1 MDESVNERRQKMQ
14 EEYVESEVRLWLQE
28 YKEGLDHF
36 QEKMP
41 DIATKYMEFTGACFE
56 PGALDQKAKQL
67 IALGV
72 SIYSQDEY
80 CMVYHTQEALHHGAS
95 EQEVLEVVGVSAAFG
110 GGASMSQ
117 GVTLIQECL
126 NEFMQQ
132 H

>member
-1 MDESVNERRQKMQ
+1 MMQ
-14 EEYVESEVRLWLQE
+14 ENYTANDVGSWIQE
-28 YKEGLDHF
+28 YKEGLGQF
-36 QEKMP
+36 EEKMP
-41 DIATKYMEFTGACFE
+41 EIAKRYMDFTGACFA

-80 CMVYHTQEALHHGAS
+80 CMVYHTQEALHHGAT
-95 EQEVLEVVGVSAAFG
+95 EQEILEVVGVCAAFG
-110 GGASMSQ
+110 GGATMSQ

-126 NEFMQQ
+126 NEFNQQ

>member
-1 MDESVNERRQKMQ
+1 MQ
-14 EEYVESEVRLWLQE
+14 EEYEESEVRLWLQE
-28 YKEGLDHF
+28 YKTGLGHF

-41 DIATKYMEFTGACFE
+41 DIATKYNEFTGACFE
-56 PGALDQKAKQL
+56 SGALDQKAKQL

-80 CMVYHTQEALHHGAS
+80 CMVYHTQEALHHGAT
-95 EQEVLEVVGVSAAFG
+95 EQEILEVVGVCAAFG
-110 GGASMSQ
+110 GGATISQ

-126 NEFMQQ
+126 HEFTQQ